1 MRSCRTALAIALC
14 AAAVVA
20 GRASAQE
27 ALARAMDFEEA
38 GRFAEAAEVYR
49 VLLVAAPTDVA
60 ALLGAERAFAQTG
73 RRDST
78 AALARRALAVDSTN
92 RIFHIVLLRSLRAL
106 REDSL
111 AAAAF
116 ERWVALAP
124 RDPAPYRE
132 LARLLLAE
140 GRDGPARALLVRG
153 RTSLGDPTIGAA
165 EMAQIEMHE
174 AAFPRAAEEWRTA
187 VAREPA
193 MRDAAVFSLQAVLPD
208 DREALL
214 RVLGA
219 GPGGAVGRA
228 IAVDLLLEWNE
239 PRRAWTTLHAA
250 LADAGPARLAALR
263 HFAEGASRL
272 DGREAARA
280 RAEALELLAAG
291 QQGAG
296 AARTRVE
303 SARAYMDAEDGAAAR
318 RLLRALAEAT
328 GTPEDIAAAA
338 RVTLIELSA
347 AEGAPDDAARLLEDQ
362 RGRLPE
368 RDARR
373 LARRVAFAFVRAGA
387 LDRAASVVAADS
399 SLAGDEVRG
408 WIAFYRGELRAG
420 AAMLRA
426 VGADAG
432 DPARAADR
440 AAMVA
445 LAAAV
450 REDAMPALGAGLL
463 RAAQGDTLGAAR
475 ALAALALGLTGEA
488 QAAVRL
494 WAARY
499 ALSARDTAAAERL
512 WNEVVAL
519 PGTAPSSAA
528 AMLALARVAFA
539 RGRFAE
545 AAERLEALILR
556 FPGSALVPEARRAL
570 DRARGL
576 VPRT

>member
-1 MRSCRTALAIALC
+1 MIALC
-14 AAAVVA
+14 AGAVAV

-27 ALARAMDFEEA
+27 ALARAMELEQA
-38 GRFAEAAEVYR
+38 GRFAEAAEAYR
-49 VLLVAAPTDVA
+49 AMLWAAPTDVA
-60 ALLGAERAFAQTG
+60 ALLGAERTYAQAG
-73 RRDST
+73 RRDSA
-78 AALARRALAVDSTN
+78 AALAWRALAVDSTN
-92 RIFHIVLLRSLRAL
+92 RTFHIVLLRSLRAL
-106 REDSL
+106 REDTL
-111 AAAAF
+111 ATAAF
-116 ERWVALAP
+116 ERWVAVAP
-124 RDPAPYRE
+124 RDPSPYRE
-132 LARLLLAE
+132 LARLLIAE
-140 GRDGPARALLVRG
+140 GGDSQARAVLARG
-153 RTSLGDPTIGAA
+153 RARLGDPTVGAA

-219 GPGGAVGRA
+219 GPAGAVGRA

-239 PRRAWTTLHAA
+239 PRRAWAMLRAG
-250 LADAGPARLAALR
+250 LANAGPARLEALR
-263 HFAEGASRL
+263 HFAEGSSRL

-291 QQGAG
+291 QHGAE
-296 AARTRVE
+296 AAQTRVE
-303 SARAYMDAEDGAAAR
+303 GARAYMEAEDGASSR
-318 RLLRALAEAT
+318 RLLRALAEAA

-338 RVTLIELSA
+338 RATLIELTA
-347 AEGAPDDAARLLEDQ
+347 AEGAPDAAARLLEDQ

-373 LARRVAFAFVRAGA
+373 LARRIAFAFVRAGA

-408 WIAFYRGELRAG
+408 WIALYRGDLRAG
-420 AAMLRA
+420 AATLRA

-440 AAMVA
+440 AGMVA
-445 LAAAV
+445 LVMAV
-450 REDAMPALGAGLL
+450 REDSMPTLGAGLL
-463 RAAQGDTLGAAR
+463 RAAQGDTLGASR
-475 ALAALALGLTGEA
+475 ALAALAQGLEGEA

-494 WAARY
+494 WAAQY
-499 ALSARDTAAAERL
+499 ALSARDTAVAERL
-512 WNEVVAL
+512 WTEVAARL
-519 PGTAPSSAA
+519 GTATSSAA
-528 AMLALARVAFA
+528 ALLALARVSFA

-556 FPGSALVPEARRAL
+556 FPDSALVPEARRAL

>member
-1 MRSCRTALAIALC
+1 MRSCRKVLAIALC
-14 AAAVVA
+14 VAAGAA
-20 GRASAQE
+20 GSAAAQE
-27 ALARAMDFEEA
+27 ALTRAMELEQA
-38 GRFAEAAEVYR
+38 GRVAEAAEAYR
-49 VLLVAAPTDVA
+49 MLLVAAPTDVA
-60 ALLGAERAFAQTG
+60 ALLGAERAYAQSG
-73 RRDST
+73 RRDSS

-106 REDSL
+106 REDTL
-111 AAAAF
+111 ATAAF

-124 RDPAPYRE
+124 RDAAPYRE

-140 GRDGPARALLVRG
+140 GRDSPARALLVRG
-153 RTSLGDPTIGAA
+153 RARLGDPTVGAA

-214 RVLGA
+214 RALGA
-219 GPGGAVGRA
+219 GPAGVVGRGL
-228 IAVDLLLEWNE
+228 AVDLLLEWNE
-239 PRRAWTTLHAA
+239 PRRAWTTLRAA
-250 LADAGPARLAALR
+250 LADAGPARLEALR
-263 HFAEGASRL
+263 HFADGAARL
-272 DGREAARA
+272 DGRDAAGV

-291 QQGAG
+291 QVGVE

-303 SARAYMDAEDGAAAR
+303 SARAYMDAEDGASSR
-318 RLLRALAEAT
+318 RLLRALAEAA

-338 RVTLIELSA
+338 RATLIELTA
-347 AEGAPDDAARLLEDQ
+347 AEGAPDDAARLLEAQ

-408 WIAFYRGELRAG
+408 WIALYRGDLHEG
-420 AAMLRA
+420 AATLRS

-440 AAMVA
+440 AGMVA

-450 REDAMPALGAGLL
+450 REDSMPALGAALL
-463 RAAQGDTLGAAR
+463 RAAQGDTLGSAR
-475 ALAALALGLTGEA
+475 ALAALAQGLAGEA
-488 QAAVRL
+488 QAEVRL

-499 ALSARDTAAAERL
+499 AQSARDTAAAERL
-512 WNEVVAL
+512 WNEVVAR
-519 PGTAPSSAA
+519 PGTAPAGA
-528 AMLALARVAFA
+528 VALLALARVSFE

-556 FPGSALVPEARRAL
+556 FPDSALVPEARRAL
-570 DRARGL
+570 DQARGL